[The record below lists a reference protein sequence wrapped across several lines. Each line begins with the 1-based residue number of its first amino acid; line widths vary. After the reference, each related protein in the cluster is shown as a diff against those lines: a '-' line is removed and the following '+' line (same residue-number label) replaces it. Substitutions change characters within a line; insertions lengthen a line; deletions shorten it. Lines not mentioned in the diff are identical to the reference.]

1 MEAQLDELKSIIMQ
15 LQQDVKISN
24 EKLDILMKIK
34 KNIVNEWSV
43 ENYANN
49 SILIKFTYDISF
61 KNMLKDFGGTWIVT
75 KKGWK
80 FRNTEKESICNA
92 LTEAFSDWKFTEIY

>member
-1 MEAQLDELKSIIMQ
+1 
-15 LQQDVKISN
+15 
-24 EKLDILMKIK
+24 
-34 KNIVNEWSV
+34 
-43 ENYANN
+43 
-49 SILIKFTYDISF
+49 
-61 KNMLKDFGGTWIVT
+61 MLKDFGGTWIVT